1 MVRIILLLAHVV
13 TVYLSSNRMPGAVPW
28 LILHHLIST
37 YCRRNTYVRI
47 SPSSRLSQTESQIC
61 SDRHDRGDK
70 SWVSRSNR
78 RIHGYSW
85 KLARIARIG
94 CFKYRQSRSSRA
106 WPDHSTSFPRCLTSL
121 PGQRNSKNNY
131 EELSTKDGDER
142 HRGSNCLVSP
152 RSFGEDV

>member
-1 MVRIILLLAHVV
+1 MHITLLLAHVV

-28 LILHHLIST
+28 LILHRFIST

-47 SPSSRLSQTESQIC
+47 SPPTRLSQTESQIY
-61 SDRHDRGDK
+61 SDCHGRSDQ

-78 RIHGYSW
+78 RIHGYSS

-94 CFKYRQSRSSRA
+94 CFKYRRSRSSRA
-106 WPDHSTSFPRCLTSL
+106 WPDHSTSFPRCSTSI
-121 PGQRNSKNNY
+121 PGQRTCKNNHA
-131 EELSTKDGDER
+131 ELSTKDGDER
-142 HRGSNCLVSP
+142 HRGPNCLVSA